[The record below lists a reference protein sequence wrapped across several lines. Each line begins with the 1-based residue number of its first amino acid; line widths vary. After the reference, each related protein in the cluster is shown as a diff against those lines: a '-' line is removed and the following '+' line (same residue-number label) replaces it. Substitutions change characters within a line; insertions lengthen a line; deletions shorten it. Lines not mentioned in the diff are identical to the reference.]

1 MPGHS
6 LLKEIDP
13 SLISWAVLATGTS
26 VLVFPGPIPAPNT
39 VSGLLGIVFNFDTAS
54 YSYVTLEL

>member
-1 MPGHS
+1 MPDHS

-26 VLVFPGPIPAPNT
+26 VLVFPGPTPAPYA